1 MNVCPTCGQA
11 LRTKADIER
20 GKLGSLVFAER
31 IRLEDRVVKGMSQT
45 SSALRSDQLDRHIA
59 LGMAPRSTR
68 KLVGIL
74 GLDASQVGDLFA

>member
-31 IRLEDRVVKGMSQT
+31 IRLGWSLRKAEEVWDIPFTTLSRVERGAMP
-45 SSALRSDQLDRHIA
+45 SAMCLS
-59 LGMAPRSTR
+59 